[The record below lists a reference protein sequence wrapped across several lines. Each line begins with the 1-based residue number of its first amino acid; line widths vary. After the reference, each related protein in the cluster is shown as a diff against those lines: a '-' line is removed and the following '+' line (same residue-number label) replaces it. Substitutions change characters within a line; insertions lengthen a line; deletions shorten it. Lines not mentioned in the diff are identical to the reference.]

1 MVNNMVRRN
10 KIVGILLALCWV
22 TAGYGQAVKGL
33 TPVTFEKVRM
43 EDSFWLPRLKRQKS
57 TLVPFAL
64 KNTEPA
70 VENLRRVGDYLR
82 TGS

>member
-1 MVNNMVRRN
+1 MRN
-10 KIVGILLALCWV
+10 KWFFMAVIAALCV
-22 TAGYGQAVKGL
+22 TAGNAQPASGL
-33 TPVTFEKVRM
+33 TPVTFEKVKM
-43 EDSFWLPRLKRQKS
+43 ADSFWLPRLQRQKS

-70 VENLRRVGDYLR
+70 VENLRRVGDYLK